1 MNISQ
6 VETILAIART
16 GSISEAANTLYKSQP
31 NVSNELKKIEN
42 EYNVKL
48 FNRSNNGVYL
58 TPSGTNFLSSCIKI
72 DEELDKINDLCN
84 KNINLKF
91 DLKIGAI
98 DNIYSNI
105 FLKKWALDNCLFE
118 QSNKIYIHNNNSKN
132 IVKLINNNLIDIGII
147 SIEAKKVEKI
157 KNLNVKNNIQL
168 IPIIKYEK
176 KLLTNIK
183 SNILSKSL
191 SNIDS
196 LDDYVEIIL
205 KNVDSYGSTIIS
217 KNKIIVNNSFMI
229 PILLNTIKNSFI
241 WSSPIPKFLLKMNFL
256 TYKNYYFET
265 NSYIDFIIFKKDNI
279 FIETI
284 LDSLISSFNIYSKK
298 FL

>member
-6 VETILAIART
+6 VEIILAIART

-31 NVSNELKKIEN
+31 NVSNELKKIED

-58 TPSGTNFLSSCIKI
+58 TPTGTKFLSSCLNI
-72 DEELDKINDLCN
+72 DEELDRINSLSN
-84 KNINLKF
+84 KNLNLKF
-91 DLKIGAI
+91 DLRIDTV

-105 FLKKWALDNCLFE
+105 FLKKWTLDNCLFE
-118 QSNKIYIHNNNSKN
+118 QSNKIYIHNNSSKN

-147 SIEAKKVEKI
+147 SIEAKKVEKF
-157 KNLNVKNNIQL
+157 KNLKNNL
-168 IPIIKYEK
+168 KLVPIIKYEK

-183 SNILSKSL
+183 NNILSKNL
-191 SNIDS
+191 SNINA
-196 LDDYVEIIL
+196 LDDYLEIVL
-205 KNVDSYGSTIIS
+205 KNIDYCDSTIIS

-229 PILLNTIKNSFI
+229 PILLNTIKNSYI
-241 WSSPIPKFLLKMNFL
+241 WSAPIPKFLLKMNFL
-256 TYKNYYFET
+256 TYKNYYFDT

-284 LDSLISSFNIYSKK
+284 SDSLIASFNIYSKR